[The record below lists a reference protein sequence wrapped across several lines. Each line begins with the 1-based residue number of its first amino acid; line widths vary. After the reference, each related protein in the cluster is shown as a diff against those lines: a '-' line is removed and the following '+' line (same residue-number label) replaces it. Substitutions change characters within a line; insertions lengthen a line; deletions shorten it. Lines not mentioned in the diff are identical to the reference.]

1 MRADLRSI
9 AQAANADPVSHLMA
23 KAGSLTNYAV
33 AHNLVLVA
41 TYVRPPRKMKGP
53 DGTEIEFHY
62 TDKTLMEDRF
72 QGKVGL
78 VLKCGPMAF
87 KDDGAT
93 KFGGFS
99 VEPGD
104 WVLYRNSDAW
114 ELFIKDM
121 TSANNDGLP
130 VRLIEDIFIKARVS
144 DPSLVY

>member
-23 KAGSLTNYAV
+23 KAGSMTNYTV

-41 TYVRPPRKMKGP
+41 TYVRPPRIMKRA
-53 DGTEIEFHY
+53 DGTEYEFQY

-93 KFGGFS
+93 KFGDFS

-114 ELFIKDM
+114 EFFIKDM
-121 TSANNDGLP
+121 TGDKNDGLP

-144 DPSLVY
+144 DPALVY